1 MKLPYNCLHA
11 HGNVIFA
18 SRGGRIH
25 SFKADDKTHLST
37 WTHPDV
43 KAASEAAKSSEVVS
57 QQPVAAQAEDDDQP
71 PAKRQR
77 TSDDG
82 QDEPVS
88 SETQAQRSGANGKE
102 NKKGDNKGRMGR
114 VPDRPV
120 VIQLTSTEDGKH
132 IVAVTGHDKAVWV
145 FEHDGNG
152 KLEELSKR

>member
-11 HGNVIFA
+11 RGNVIFA

-43 KAASEAAKSSEVVS
+43 KATAAAVKAAKIESE
-57 QQPVAAQAEDDDQP
+57 QPVAAQAEDDDQP
-71 PAKRQR
+71 PVKRQR
-77 TSDDG
+77 TSDA
-82 QDEPVS
+82 QDAPAS
-88 SETQAQRSGANGKE
+88 SDTQAQTGAGNAKE
-102 NKKGDNKGRMGR
+102 NKKADNKGRMGR

-132 IVAVTGHDKAVWV
+132 VVAVTGHDKTVWV
-145 FEHDGNG
+145 FAHDANG
-152 KLEELSKR
+152 KLEELSRR